1 MTHYPA
7 EGLGEGHLAPA
18 AAARTLGSL
27 VREVRWLLTT
37 AGVPEPE
44 IESRLLVEFALG
56 MTTAQLLARSREP
69 VPADASERLAGP
81 LARRLKREPL
91 PYITG
96 AREFYGRTF
105 QVDQRVLIP
114 RPESELLVER
124 AVKFASEA
132 GGGAAGH
139 GAGLRIADVGTGS
152 GALAVTLALELPEAE
167 VFASDSSGEALEV
180 ARVNAKRLGA
190 ARRIRW
196 LQGDLVRPFE
206 SLSDSGRPFS
216 RPFEGPSASS
226 GRRLRDRASSGQF
239 DIVVSNPPY
248 VPSADV
254 DSGEPELGYEPRLA
268 LDGGPDGLAVIR
280 RLIAGLPGIMRPG
293 RSVALV
299 EADPRSAGPA
309 AEIARRAMPD
319 AHVEVLPD
327 LAGLDPCV

>member
-1 MTHYPA
+1 
-7 EGLGEGHLAPA
+7 
-18 AAARTLGSL
+18 
-27 VREVRWLLTT
+27 VREVRSLLTA

-44 IESRLLVEFALG
+44 IESRLLVQFALG

-69 VPADASERLAGP
+69 APANAKERLSAP

-105 QVDQRVLIP
+105 LVDRRVLIP

-124 AVKFASEA
+124 ALEFAAEA
-132 GGGAAGH
+132 GGPDEVGGH
-139 GAGLRIADVGTGS
+139 GAGLRIADIGTGS
-152 GALAVTLALELPEAE
+152 GALAVTLALELPEAD
-167 VFASDSSGEALEV
+167 VFASDASGEALDV
-180 ARVNAKRLGA
+180 ARVNAKRLGV
-190 ARRIRW
+190 ARGIRW
-196 LQGDLVRPFE
+196 VQGDLTQPF
-206 SLSDSGRPFS
+206 SRLAGMSDSGRPFESPSS
-216 RPFEGPSASS
+216 RFES
-226 GRRLRDRASSGQF
+226 GSGQRLRGRAGGGQF

-319 AHVEVLPD
+319 AHVEVLSD
-327 LAGLDPCV
+327 LAGLGRCLEVRLGARA